1 MVPIKEHPLGFSWH
15 LLEGAGIGIFS
26 TCFSSSAGSNANP
39 IQSKASYFRLLK
51 DVAQALEI
59 I

>member
-1 MVPIKEHPLGFSWH
+1 MVPIRKHPLGSSWH
-15 LLEGAGIGIFS
+15 LLEVAGLGIFS
-26 TCFSSSAGSNANP
+26 TCFVSPAGSNANP
-39 IQSKASYFRLLK
+39 IRSNTSYFSLLK